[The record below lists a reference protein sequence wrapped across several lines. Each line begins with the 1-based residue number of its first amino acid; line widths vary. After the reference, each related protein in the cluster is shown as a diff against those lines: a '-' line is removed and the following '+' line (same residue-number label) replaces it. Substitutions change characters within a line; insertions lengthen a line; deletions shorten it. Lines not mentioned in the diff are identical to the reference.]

1 MEDGG
6 GETAWLNARLNQH
19 GLVRKA
25 HCHAQ
30 NQEGQP
36 QGHFCFA
43 NKSKRMNKT
52 NFLPHTATARR
63 EVTSRNRPVVKPPS
77 SLVAYPLNGHENPRQ
92 WPANAQQRYALT
104 GAHPSPKEGVVRK
117 WCVRPYATAGLVDVW
132 FYPKH
137 PGCRFRAFTDATT
150 GAADYV
156 KMVATRFVRAWPF
169 VDAGDPRGF
178 VHALK
183 MQGYFTADETQY
195 TNGLVGCYKV
205 ASQANINYAGLGDLS
220 AADAAQVA
228 QVVAAS
234 LDQSISESI
243 ESSGTST

>member
-1 MEDGG
+1 MPIELVAVKTPITKEQAIQALWQGWFKYFGANPPKKECLWVLAAQWALETGWGKDMWGFNFGNAKSVDGD
-6 GETAWLNARLNQH
+6 
-19 GLVRKA
+19 
-25 HCHAQ
+25 
-30 NQEGQP
+30 
-36 QGHFCFA
+36 GHDYQYFACDEILSIATA
-43 NKSKRMNKT
+43 NKY
-52 NFLPHTATARR
+52 L
-63 EVTSRNRPVVKPPS
+63 
-77 SLVAYPLNGHENPRQ
+77 
-92 WPANAQQRYALT
+92 ANAAPGT
-104 GAHPSPKEGVVRK
+104 VVVR
-117 WCVRPYATAGLVDVW
+117 PDATAGLVDVW

>member
-1 MEDGG
+1 MPIELVAVKTPITKEQAIQALWQGWFKYFGANPPKKECLWVLAAQWALETGWGKDMWGFNFGNAKSVDGD
-6 GETAWLNARLNQH
+6 
-19 GLVRKA
+19 
-25 HCHAQ
+25 
-30 NQEGQP
+30 
-36 QGHFCFA
+36 GHDYQYFACDEILSIATA
-43 NKSKRMNKT
+43 NKY
-52 NFLPHTATARR
+52 L
-63 EVTSRNRPVVKPPS
+63 
-77 SLVAYPLNGHENPRQ
+77 
-92 WPANAQQRYALT
+92 ANAAPGT
-104 GAHPSPKEGVVRK
+104 VV
-117 WCVRPYATAGLVDVW
+117 VRPYATAGLVDVW